1 MIRNA
6 VTASLLAMA
15 LHAQAQAAA
24 PAPLKAEAAA
34 LVDARAGELAG
45 MIDQLFSF
53 AEPGFQEVRTSAYLA
68 AILEKNGFKVT
79 RGVAGIPTAFT
90 AIWGEG
96 GPMIALGSDI
106 DGLLGLSQ
114 TPGVPGAKPLVAGA
128 PGHGEGHNSGMPMMI
143 VAAIAAKQVM
153 EKNGIKGRI
162 MLWPG
167 VAEELVATKAYYVRA
182 GLFKDVDAN
191 MFAHV
196 GDQLNTSWG
205 PLSYTASLSV
215 EYTFQGRTAHAAGN
229 PWDGKSALDAV
240 ELMDA
245 GWNMK
250 REHLPPSQR
259 SHYVITGGGNQPNI
273 VPDKASVW
281 YYFRDTTLPA
291 VKAMFEAGNRIADGA
306 ALMTET
312 SVTHRILG
320 HAATNYGN
328 RPLAEA
334 AFANM
339 QTVGLPTWSTAD
351 RNFARA
357 VLAGFGR
364 KDQPLASNGPQL
376 WSPENPN
383 PDRNAGSDDIGDI
396 MWTVPTITIV
406 YPSNIPGVSY
416 HNVMAAAAMA
426 TPIAHKGAVAGAKVA
441 AMTLLDL
448 MTTPELVASA
458 RTWQQDVQFK
468 TERYQPLL
476 GPDDQPAIHL
486 NADIMTKLRPAMEK
500 QYFDPKKYRSYLQQL
515 GIDYE
520 KAGVSAAQ

>member
-1 MIRNA
+1 
-6 VTASLLAMA
+6 
-15 LHAQAQAAA
+15 
-24 PAPLKAEAAA
+24 
-34 LVDARAGELAG
+34 
-45 MIDQLFSF
+45 
-53 AEPGFQEVRTSAYLA
+53 
-68 AILEKNGFKVT
+68 GFKVT

-90 AIWGEG
+90 ATWGEG
-96 GPMIALGSDI
+96 GPLIALGSDI

-191 MFAHV
+191 LFAHV
-196 GDQLNTSWG
+196 GDGLETTWG

-215 EYTFQGRTAHAAGN
+215 EYTFTGLTAHAAGN

-250 REHLPPSQR
+250 REHLPPTQR

-273 VPDKASVW
+273 VPDRASVW
-281 YYFRDTTLPA
+281 YYFRDLSLPA
-291 VKAMFEAGNRIADGA
+291 VKAMYDAGNRIAEGA
-306 ALMTET
+306 AMMTET
-312 SVTHRILG
+312 TVSRRVLG

-328 RPLAEA
+328 RPIAEA
-334 AFANM
+334 AYENM
-339 QTVGLPTWSTAD
+339 KAVGLPKWSEAD
-351 RNFARA
+351 QNFARA
-357 VLAGFGR
+357 VLAGFNR
-364 KDQPLASNGPQL
+364 KARPLASDGPRL
-376 WSPENPN
+376 WSPERPN
-383 PDRNAGSDDIGDI
+383 PAGGGGSDDIGDI

-406 YPSNIPGVSY
+406 YPSNIPNISY
-416 HNVMAAAAMA
+416 HNIMAATAMA

-441 AMTLLDL
+441 AMTVLDM
-448 MTTPELVASA
+448 MTTPELVANA
-458 RTWQQDVQFK
+458 KQWQQDVQFK

-486 NADIMTKLRPAMEK
+486 NADVMAKLRPQMEK
-500 QYFDPKKYRSYLQQL
+500 FYFDSKKYKSYLEQL

-520 KAGVSAAQ
+520 KAGLKN